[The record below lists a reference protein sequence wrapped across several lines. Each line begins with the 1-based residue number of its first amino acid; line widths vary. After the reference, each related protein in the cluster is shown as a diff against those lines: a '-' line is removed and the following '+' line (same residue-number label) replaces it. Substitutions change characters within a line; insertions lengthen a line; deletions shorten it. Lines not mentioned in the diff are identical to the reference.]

1 MSGPARPI
9 VALIAAVARNRV
21 IGRDNELVWHD
32 PADARHFRSSTMG
45 CPVIMGRRTWESL
58 PARFRPL
65 PGRRNVVVTRQT
77 DWSDAGAE
85 VAHSL
90 DEALARLAEAPR
102 VFVIGGGQLYAQALD
117 RADELVLTEIDADF
131 DGDTFFPEWR
141 GAEAGFVEV
150 ARQAGTPQP
159 GGPAFD
165 FVSWRRTAPLPHPA
179 A

>member
-21 IGRDNELVWHD
+21 IGRGNELVWHD

-90 DEALARLAEAPR
+90 DEALARLA
-102 VFVIGGGQLYAQALD
+102 
-117 RADELVLTEIDADF
+117 
-131 DGDTFFPEWR
+131 
-141 GAEAGFVEV
+141 
-150 ARQAGTPQP
+150 
-159 GGPAFD
+159 
-165 FVSWRRTAPLPHPA
+165 
-179 A
+179 

>member
-21 IGRDNELVWHD
+21 IGRGNELVWHD

-102 VFVIGGGQLYAQALD
+102 VFVIGGGQLYAQALAL
-117 RADELVLTEIDADF
+117 ADELVLTEIDADF
-131 DGDTFFPEWR
+131 DGDAHAPALSAEWR
-141 GAEAGFVEV
+141 EV
-150 ARQAGTPQP
+150 ARDPVVAASGLRLAFVTYRQA
-159 GGPAFD
+159 
-165 FVSWRRTAPLPHPA
+165 AP
-179 A
+179 

>member
-21 IGRDNELVWHD
+21 IGRGNELVWHD

-102 VFVIGGGQLYAQALD
+102 VFVIGGGQLYAQALAQ
-117 RADELVLTEIDADF
+117 ADELVLTEINAVAD
-131 DGDTFFPEWR
+131 GADTFFPAWDRSAFTEVSR
-141 GAEAGFVEV
+141 ETHHAEAGWPYHFVV
-150 ARQAGTPQP
+150 YQ
-159 GGPAFD
+159 
-165 FVSWRRTAPLPHPA
+165 RRK
-179 A
+179 